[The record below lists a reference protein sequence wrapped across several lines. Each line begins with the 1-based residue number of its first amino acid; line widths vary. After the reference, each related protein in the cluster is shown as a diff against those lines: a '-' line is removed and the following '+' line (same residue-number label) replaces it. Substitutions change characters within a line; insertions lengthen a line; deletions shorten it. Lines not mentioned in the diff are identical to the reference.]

1 MAPSGGDTHQSANSL
16 IHVIDGIAFQTN
28 IPALNALNA
37 LNAAGKAARAGAMGM
52 SLAVVAS
59 ASSRALR
66 WPTSRARSFVAIP
79 DSLGAVTRP
88 VAKSAAFRALLDV
101 LDETTSE
108 MIQPGQFCVE
118 IVLT

>member
-1 MAPSGGDTHQSANSL
+1 MAPAGGDTHRSANSL
-16 IHVIDGIAFQTN
+16 IRVIDGIAFQTN
-28 IPALNALNA
+28 IPALDA

-59 ASSRALR
+59 AVRRALR

-79 DSLGAVTRP
+79 DAVGAVTRP

>member
-28 IPALNALNA
+28 IPALDA

-108 MIQPGQFCVE
+108 MIQPGQFYVE

>member
-28 IPALNALNA
+28 IPA